1 MKKILFTDTHFGVKN
16 NSITW
21 LNSQMDFI
29 YKQLIPYIEQQKEPV
44 LLIHLGDVFDS
55 RSSISPFVAS
65 KVVGAFKAL
74 SFVADKF
81 IVIGGNHDFYSPNS
95 DQVDS
100 LNLLLSKL
108 DIDIVTT
115 DIQEYD
121 NSLFIPWY
129 RWGEHVETNGIKHIF
144 AHTDIVNETCPYNG
158 VKVWSGHVHIPCIK
172 NNLYNIGSCYSLNFA
187 DANQERGFYVVDDN
201 DDVEFIPNKYSIR
214 FWRLKD
220 DEIFDFQSDNKNDYI
235 ELYVDKWNIVK
246 DEYSKRVCELLDIYK
261 NIWVIPIVE
270 DIKIETKEY
279 KGYDIE
285 EIIKNSIPE
294 HLQDKFNQL
303 LNEMNDQSI

>member
-74 SFVADKF
+74 SFVTDKF

-95 DQVDS
+95 DQIDS
-100 LNLLLSKL
+100 LNLLFSKL

-129 RWGEHVETNGIKHIF
+129 RWGEHVETNCIKHIF

-172 NNLYNIGSCYSLNFA
+172 NNLYNIGSCYALNFA

-201 DDVEFIPNKYSIR
+201 DSVEFIPNKYSIK
-214 FWRLKD
+214 FWRLKN

-235 ELYVDKWNIVK
+235 ELYVDKWNIIK

-261 NIWVIPIVE
+261 NIWVIPVIE
-270 DIKIETKEY
+270 ETKIETKEY

-303 LNEMNDQSI
+303 LNEMNNQSI